1 MMNAVLQK
9 FVDVLPIVRNMVNEN
24 SYITVL
30 DTEGTVMG
38 FAIPEGERPMCP
50 VGSHFEDPT
59 GAFEEVIRTGGKRYN
74 RLPKEVMGAAFE
86 GILVPIKDG
95 GHVVGCA
102 VYSFCVESKEQVIS
116 MTQDFKS
123 SVVDIRD
130 SISDIIDGI
139 TDISDKLDD
148 MGTKADT
155 VENTVG
161 EATEVVQEIRRN
173 ASKSNILGL
182 NASIEAARS
191 GEAGKGFAVVAAEMG
206 KLSNDSGQSAK
217 EISEKLSDVENNL
230 RNMIESSTIAN
241 NVAKGHLDNI
251 SAIKGK
257 LDKLIA
263 LADQTLNI
271 MGRMNL

>member
-1 MMNAVLQK
+1 MNVVLQQ
-9 FVDVLPIVRNMVNEN
+9 FVDVLPIVRNMVNEK

-30 DTEGTVMG
+30 DTEGTIVG
-38 FAIPEGERPMCP
+38 FAIPEGERAKYS

-59 GAFEEVIRTGGKRYN
+59 GAYAEVLRTGEKRYN
-74 RLPKEVMGAAFE
+74 RLPSEVMGEAFE
-86 GILVPIKDG
+86 GVLIPIKDG
-95 GHVVGCA
+95 GRVVGC
-102 VYSFCVESKEQVIS
+102 VTYTFSVESKEQVIS
-116 MTQDFKS
+116 MTQDFKT

-130 SISDIIDGI
+130 SISEIISGI

-148 MGTKADT
+148 MSAKADT
-155 VENTVG
+155 VESTVG

-217 EISEKLSDVENNL
+217 EISGKLSDVEDHL
-230 RNMIESSTIAN
+230 RDMVNSSTVAN
-241 NVAKGHLDNI
+241 NVAKRHLDNI

-257 LDKLIA
+257 LDKIIT